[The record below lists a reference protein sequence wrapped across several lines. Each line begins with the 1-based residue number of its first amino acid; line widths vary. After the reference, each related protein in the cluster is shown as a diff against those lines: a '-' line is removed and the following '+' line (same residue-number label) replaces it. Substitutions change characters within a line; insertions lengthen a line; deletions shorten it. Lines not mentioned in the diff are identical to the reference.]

1 MCRKIK
7 ENTLKYTKIN
17 LQLIKV
23 VYVNDETNI
32 KRKILI
38 QDPQPLL
45 QGIFFLTSLFNFKIC
60 FYVQVP
66 LELVA

>member
-23 VYVNDETNI
+23 VNVNDETNI
-32 KRKILI
+32 ERKILI
-38 QDPQPLL
+38 QEPQPLL
-45 QGIFFLTSLFNFKIC
+45 QGIF
-60 FYVQVP
+60 
-66 LELVA
+66 

>member
-32 KRKILI
+32 ERKILI
-38 QDPQPLL
+38 QEPQSLL
-45 QGIFFLTSLFNFKIC
+45 QGIFFLTSLFNLNIC
-60 FYVQVP
+60 FYVKVS

>member
-32 KRKILI
+32 ERKILI
-38 QDPQPLL
+38 QEPQSLL
-45 QGIFFLTSLFNFKIC
+45 QGIFFLTSLFNFSIC
-60 FYVQVP
+60 FSV
-66 LELVA
+66 